1 MHNLLPTESIVALGE
16 VAAGGEIQ
24 THDAVVG
31 LEQCSVGGEVGRRTR
46 VGLDVDAPPGGIEME
61 GLEGAGTTQVGETYG
76 GRRERTSRLRR
87 TTEEERFRLDWRRL
101 RWLAAASRVEV
112 WTCDEDEPLP
122 GLPVS
127 ERADGIGEA
136 VARWLELT
144 KQWRGRGAVA
154 GLAEGFSR

>member
-1 MHNLLPTESIVALGE
+1 MS
-16 VAAGGEIQ
+16 
-24 THDAVVG
+24 
-31 LEQCSVGGEVGRRTR
+31 LEFVE
-46 VGLDVDAPPGGIEME
+46 
-61 GLEGAGTTQVGETYG
+61 VGETYG
-76 GRRERTSRLRR
+76 RRRERTSRLRR
-87 TTEEERFRLDWRRL
+87 TTEEERFRLDWRWL
-101 RWLAAASRVEV
+101 QWLAAANRVEV

-127 ERADGIGEA
+127 KRADGIGEA